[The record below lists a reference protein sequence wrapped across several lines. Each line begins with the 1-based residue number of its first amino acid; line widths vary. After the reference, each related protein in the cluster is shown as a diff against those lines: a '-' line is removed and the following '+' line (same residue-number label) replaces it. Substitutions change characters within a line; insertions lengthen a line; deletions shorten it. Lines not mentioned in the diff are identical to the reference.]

1 MKSRQNIAISIV
13 GIFLLFFITTT
24 HAIPMLPTVI
34 QGQVTIND
42 KPAPENTLI
51 TAEIDE
57 KIIKQVN
64 TTNGQYIIPIK
75 GNETTTGKEITFYVD
90 GIKTN
95 TTTTWSSGKVET
107 IDLAVIKKNNNY
119 LYAIIAAITTFIVF
133 ITLKPK
139 KKPKK

>member
-34 QGQVTIND
+34 QGTVTINE
-42 KPAPENTLI
+42 KPAPENTI
-51 TAEIDE
+51 IEV
-57 KIIKQVN
+57 KIKENTIKQAN

-75 GNETTTGKEITFYVD
+75 GNESTIGEEITFYVN
-90 GIKTN
+90 GIKTI
-95 TTTTWSSGKVET
+95 TTTTWASGKVET
-107 IDLAVIKKNNNY
+107 INLSVTKNNNY
-119 LYAIIAAITTFIVF
+119 LYAIIATITTLIVF
-133 ITLKPK
+133 FALKPK